1 MAKSEMPSPVG
12 IESHSEVSIPKAEV
26 KQKGIEVVALRSGFY
41 KGSRRVE
48 GDKFT
53 VPSLDKVGTWMK
65 CLDEKLEVEHQ
76 KLIKDKKKALA
87 EL

>member
-1 MAKSEMPSPVG
+1 MSKSEMPSLVG
-12 IESHSEVSIPKAEV
+12 VESKSDISTPKVEV

-65 CLDEKLEVEHQ
+65 CIDEKLEVEHQ